1 MLKRKAWAC
10 NKEKGLGIEFRSG
23 LLPEYTL
30 HSENNGLILARSRSM
45 MAMGAQKVNSH
56 LT

>member
-1 MLKRKAWAC
+1 MLKRKPWVC
-10 NKEKGLGIEFRSG
+10 NKEKGLVIEFRAG
-23 LLPEYTL
+23 LVPEYTL

-45 MAMGAQKVNSH
+45 MAMGAQRVNSH